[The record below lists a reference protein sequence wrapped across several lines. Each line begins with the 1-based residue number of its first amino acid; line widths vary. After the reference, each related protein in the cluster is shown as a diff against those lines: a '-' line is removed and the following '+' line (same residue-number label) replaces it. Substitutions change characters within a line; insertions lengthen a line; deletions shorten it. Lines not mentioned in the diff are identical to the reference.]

1 MSNRSYDPYVEKEV
15 VEWVNQITGENLQT
29 GRENVATALKD
40 GAILIKYVLF
50 GLSF

>member
-40 GAILIKYVLF
+40 GAILIK
-50 GLSF
+50 